1 MTRNELILLIG
12 LSVIVFIP
20 MGWMAYHMHKLNQW
34 VDKVDKQSVLLD
46 KRVTYPYPKTPEPP
60 RPKKKSEGK

>member
-46 KRVTYPYPKTPEPP
+46 KRVTYPKTPA
-60 RPKKKSEGK
+60 PKPIKKSEGK